1 MVLGQASPRVPVV
14 AAKERQWSQAVR
26 GVGPEMANPSARVP
40 GHLASLALDLQVS
53 HLLYLFHFVF
63 LVFTLESAS

>member
-14 AAKERQWSQAVR
+14 AAKGRQWSQAGR

-53 HLLYLFHFVF
+53 HLSLFHFVF